1 MAVVA
6 KEVLPVAM
14 KFYLCAS
21 LKRIELI
28 KGITM
33 ATFNYWERLQ
43 KTENF
48 REFSLN
54 SEGLLWLKLKS
65 IMRKDL
71 LPRFVKSAGMT
82 DVPGKAGEAFPALFA
97 SLSLHLKKSHEI
109 LDEFIRNESKKQIAS
124 IDAEKLSSELYKVR
138 NFEWGGDYRNS
149 LDKFLVKRYIKD
161 VAFPSYD
168 ALCEQCDS
176 EINAV
181 VRSYMQNS
189 WYNYW
194 SDVLIENLFKQHE
207 AVLPTVGKIKS
218 VDFFI
223 RNIPFDLK
231 VTYLPVQYIEQKRK
245 EKRYSSDLTFLKRE
259 AKKSRISFNNE
270 ARASEQIY
278 ELKEK
283 MRESGDDG
291 CRNAL
296 RALQKQKMEIL
307 EDTRKKPGLLA
318 QWLYENQGE
327 MRFGAENRIYLVLVN
342 SENFEESWKL
352 KRNIEFLR
360 PKINTYL
367 NSFNPAKLNDLKIDF
382 KYKGKLQTFS
392 SFADVLFAVK

>member
-1 MAVVA
+1 
-6 KEVLPVAM
+6 
-14 KFYLCAS
+14 
-21 LKRIELI
+21 
-28 KGITM
+28 M

-54 SEGLLWLKLKS
+54 SEGRLWLKLKS

-71 LPRFVKSAGMT
+71 LHGFVKSAGMT
-82 DVPGKAGEAFPALFA
+82 DVPEKAGDAFPALFER
-97 SLSLHLKKSHEI
+97 LSLHLEKSHEA
-109 LDEFIRNESKKQIAS
+109 LDKFIRDESRKQIEA
-124 IDAEKLSSELYKVR
+124 IDAERLSSELYKMR

-168 ALCEQCDS
+168 ALREQCDS
-176 EINAV
+176 EINAA

-207 AVLPTVGKIKS
+207 AVLPTVGKIRS

-245 EKRYSSDLTFLKRE
+245 EKRYSSDLSFLKRV
-259 AKKSRISFNNE
+259 AKKIGISFNKE
-270 ARASEQIY
+270 AGAPEQIY

-283 MRESGDDG
+283 MRENGDDV

-296 RALQKQKMEIL
+296 RTLQMQKMEIL
-307 EDTRKKPGLLA
+307 EDARRNPGPLA
-318 QWLYENQGE
+318 RWLYENQGE
-327 MRFGAENRIYLVLVN
+327 MRFGAENRIYLVLVD

-352 KRNIEFLR
+352 KRNIKFLQ
-360 PKINTYL
+360 PKINAYL
-367 NSFNPAKLNDLKIDF
+367 DSFNPAKLNDLKVDF
-382 KYKGKLQTFS
+382 KYKDKLQKFS